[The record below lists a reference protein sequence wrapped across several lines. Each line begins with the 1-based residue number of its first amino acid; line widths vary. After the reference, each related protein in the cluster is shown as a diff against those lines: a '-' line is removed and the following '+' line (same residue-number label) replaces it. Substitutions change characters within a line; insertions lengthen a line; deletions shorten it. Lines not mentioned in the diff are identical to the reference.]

1 MKSPEKSALGNYCQ
15 FITSFKLSPTGSR
28 FVGFKFLVVVVFGGF
43 CGGEGYELAA
53 GWN

>member
-1 MKSPEKSALGNYCQ
+1 MKSPEKSALVNYYQ

-28 FVGFKFLVVVVFGGF
+28 FVGFKFLVVFGGF